1 MTSKHCFVELDWI
14 YTRNGNKY
22 SSTRPLLGQTDHR
35 PKSNWSSNRNFEL
48 FLGHSVKIL
57 ATCYYYWTIFI
68 LVQSSSRIR
77 TRFCRIIFGIVMKK
91 WVFNSKLEL
100 KIRENSKRVLD
111 FSSTPP
117 SIRLSQGK
125 LSSLLLT
132 FESHIKSLDLANIY
146 CSLIMREWIELI
158 LACIV
163 SATSCIVTVFSIA
176 SMKEQP

>member
-1 MTSKHCFVELDWI
+1 MTSKHCFVELDLLDWI

-22 SSTRPLLGQTDHR
+22 SSTRLLLGQTDHR

-100 KIRENSKRVLD
+100 KIRESSKRVLD
-111 FSSTPP
+111 FSSTNP
-117 SIRLSQGK
+117 SECSTKPKKIVIPTFDLWPISHK
-125 LSSLLLT
+125 KFLTLLV
-132 FESHIKSLDLANIY
+132 F
-146 CSLIMREWIELI
+146 MVQW
-158 LACIV
+158 
-163 SATSCIVTVFSIA
+163 SC
-176 SMKEQP
+176 MNG